1 MKKSELRAMIREMLQ
16 EELAK
21 STHLNEAVA
30 TAAPEDSLLATHI
43 AANPEFEEACMNGDG
58 AKIMS
63 IVNFEMEDNEMF
75 TPGAEKLRADIQR
88 MTKGKDKIPVI
99 VGQNILFFVWNSQL
113 AGTGH
118 AVLQV

>member
-21 STHLNEAVA
+21 SAHLNEAVA

-75 TPGAEKLRADIQR
+75 TPGAKKLHDDINR
-88 MTKGKDKIPVI
+88 MTKGKDRIPVI